1 MSKCY
6 MCPRGCSV
14 DRENGERGFCGVGN
28 EYIIG
33 SADLHFWEEPCISGE
48 RGSGAIFFSGC
59 NLRCIFC
66 QNKDISRDP
75 VGKKY
80 TEDELIDK
88 MLELQD
94 RGAHNINLV
103 TATPYSLF
111 LSKTLAKAKA
121 KGLNIPIVYNCGGY
135 ESLMMLRALDGL
147 IDVYLPDFKYFDNQL
162 ANKYSSAPNY
172 AEIAGNALIEMHR
185 QVGKLTLDENGIAK
199 QGIIVRHLVLP
210 AHREDSKAAL
220 KYLSQILPVDEVMLS
235 LMCQY
240 TPDWVGE
247 DSPKNLKRRLTSFE
261 YNDVLSYAISLGFD
275 GFSQEKSSAKREF
288 TPKFNNK

>member
-1 MSKCY
+1 MSECV
-6 MCPRGCSV
+6 MCPRRCSV
-14 DRENGERGFCGVGN
+14 DRARGERGFCGVGN

-66 QNKDISRDP
+66 QNKDISRK
-75 VGKKY
+75 VLGKKY
-80 TEDELIDK
+80 TEDELINK
-88 MLELQD
+88 MLELQE

-111 LSKTLAKAKA
+111 VAQTLEKAK
-121 KGLNIPIVYNCGGY
+121 KEGLNLPIIYNCGGY
-135 ESLMMLRALDGL
+135 ESQEALRALDGL
-147 IDVYLPDFKYFDNQL
+147 VDVYLPDFKYFDNTL
-162 ANKYSSAPNY
+162 AKEYSSAPDY
-172 AEIAGNALIEMHR
+172 AKIAGDALIEMHR

-199 QGIIVRHLVLP
+199 RGLIVRHLVLP
-210 AHREDSKAAL
+210 ACREDSKAAL
-220 KYLSQILPVDEVMLS
+220 KHLSQILPTDEVTLS

-240 TPDWVGE
+240 TPDWV
-247 DSPKNLKRRLTSFE
+247 DDNAPKNLKRRLTSFE
-261 YNDVLSYAISLGFD
+261 YEDVLSYALSLGFD

-288 TPKFNNK
+288 TPKFNQD